1 VSFLKMLKNVN
12 ISERKCHYDNNNNI
26 SEYFFS
32 LQAQLLHILNRWT
45 KKIKIALFFVMLWGF
60 FWTYPPKPHLLTL
73 SHIQVLLTIYSE
85 GAMNSIVEDL
95 ISGRLCG
102 SPYVFVTGSNENSSG
117 TERKQIKQSIFDSS
131 YRWNL

>member
-1 VSFLKMLKNVN
+1 MSFLKMLKNVN

-45 KKIKIALFFVMLWGF
+45 NKIKIALFFVMLWGF

-73 SHIQVLLTIYSE
+73 SHIHFNIFPNLNYPNIFSQWRRLNSKVILDAKHTQKTHMWPTICEIRPYSTWPP
-85 GAMNSIVEDL
+85 I
-95 ISGRLCG
+95 ISTL
-102 SPYVFVTGSNENSSG
+102 PPP
-117 TERKQIKQSIFDSS
+117 
-131 YRWNL
+131 